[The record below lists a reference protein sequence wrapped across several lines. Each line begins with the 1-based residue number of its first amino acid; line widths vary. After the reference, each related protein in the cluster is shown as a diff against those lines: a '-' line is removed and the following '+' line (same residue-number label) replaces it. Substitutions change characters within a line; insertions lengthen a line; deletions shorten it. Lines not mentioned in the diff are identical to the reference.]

1 MAIDDHAVLRRHG
14 VSAVLP
20 LLSGTLI
27 CNRCNLLFA
36 QFKTSGCGG
45 ISHDQRVQGGTGVDV
60 DPTENG
66 IPPHLPLWV
75 QVPRSAR
82 NTLHR
87 GGSEQHH
94 AEADPPGLLSI
105 IEAIKPPGSNWTPK
119 PLRTRVDD

>member
-1 MAIDDHAVLRRHG
+1 MTILCIATPRSVCCLAIAILY
-14 VSAVLP
+14 
-20 LLSGTLI
+20 
-27 CNRCNLLFA
+27 LLFVIVVI
-36 QFKTSGCGG
+36 FCSLSSKSGCGG

-75 QVPRSAR
+75 QVPPAR